1 MKNKEVPPGDDSN
14 IMGNIAS
21 DENMIYSY
29 SSNIADKPY
38 IIGGEDMIKVT
49 PTYQDAKDYDGVS
62 FEDIDM
68 VKMEKELLTNSKG
81 YRESKEESSITREAA
96 YFSMDEEEVSEDSY
110 DSDHAN
116 QDKFDENQ
124 RVANM
129 NVEGMPWYTKEVDE
143 DERLRRLMEP
153 TLTRKETRHLI
164 FNAMLAALSVGFV
177 FLFGLFLFILFCT
190 KVWFV

>member
-1 MKNKEVPPGDDSN
+1 MKNKEVPPGDDAN
-14 IMGNIAS
+14 LAVDKAS

-49 PTYQDAKDYDGVS
+49 PTYHDAKDYDGVS

-68 VKMEKELLTNSKG
+68 AKMEKELLTNSKG

-96 YFSMDEEEVSEDSY
+96 YFSMDKEEVSEDSF
-110 DSDHAN
+110 DSDNTN
-116 QDKFDENQ
+116 QDTFDENQ

-129 NVEGMPWYTKEVDE
+129 NVEGMPWYTEEVEE

-153 TLTRKETRHLI
+153 TLTKKETRHLI
-164 FNAMLAALSVGFV
+164 FNAMLAALLVGLV

>member
-68 VKMEKELLTNSKG
+68 EKMEKELLTNSKG

-116 QDKFDENQ
+116 QDTFDENQ

>member
-1 MKNKEVPPGDDSN
+1 MKNKEVPPGDDAN
-14 IMGNIAS
+14 LAVDKAS

-49 PTYQDAKDYDGVS
+49 PTYHDAKDYDGVS

-68 VKMEKELLTNSKG
+68 AKMEKELLTNSKG

-96 YFSMDEEEVSEDSY
+96 YFSMDKEEVSEDTF
-110 DSDHAN
+110 DSDNTN
-116 QDKFDENQ
+116 QDTFDENQ

-129 NVEGMPWYTKEVDE
+129 NVEGMPWYTEEVEE

-153 TLTRKETRHLI
+153 TLTKKETRHLI
-164 FNAMLAALSVGFV
+164 FNAMLAALLVGLV